1 MNTEKPSTETPE
13 TDKNPG
19 ETTKTLSGEKN
30 GFADLGLKEPTRF
43 GDWEVRGRCS
53 DF

>member
-1 MNTEKPSTETPE
+1 MNAEKPSTETSE
-13 TDKNPG
+13 GDKNPALVPS
-19 ETTKTLSGEKN
+19 EPPVEKN

>member
-1 MNTEKPSTETPE
+1 MSAKKPSPE
-13 TDKNPG
+13 TDQNDKND
-19 ETTKTLSGEKN
+19 EKTLKPPVKERG
-30 GFADLGLKEPTRF
+30 GFADMGLKEPTRF

>member
-1 MNTEKPSTETPE
+1 MSAKKPSTETPE
-13 TDKNPG
+13 TDKNPASAPLPPP
-19 ETTKTLSGEKN
+19 EEKN
-30 GFADLGLKEPTRF
+30 GFAALGLKEPTRF

>member
-1 MNTEKPSTETPE
+1 MNAEKPSTETLKN
-13 TDKNPG
+13 DKKPAVVRK
-19 ETTKTLSGEKN
+19 EPQAEKN

>member
-1 MNTEKPSTETPE
+1 M
-13 TDKNPG
+13 DKNNQTPSEPQKEAPPEFG
-19 ETTKTLSGEKN
+19 
-30 GFADLGLKEPTRF
+30 GFKAQNLPEPTRF